1 MQKDELISSW
11 GWTFVGSYTRVIKS
25 PLTGNLQ
32 IMLVKKAEEALAA
45 LLKEFMYLEGS
56 NCPKETEIKGKLKG
70 FKEALQL
77 ARLVKEDRFQ
87 ELFAAAHLEIHGMTS
102 SAKNL
107 AIGVSA
113 QQLTTNDWDK
123 FDTPTVVRR
132 RART

>member
-1 MQKDELISSW
+1 MQKDKLVSSW
-11 GWTFVGSYTRVIKS
+11 GWTFVGSFTRVIKS

-87 ELFAAAHLEIHGMTS
+87 
-102 SAKNL
+102 
-107 AIGVSA
+107 
-113 QQLTTNDWDK
+113 
-123 FDTPTVVRR
+123 VRPSQSK
-132 RART
+132 

>member
-1 MQKDELISSW
+1 MGSD
-11 GWTFVGSYTRVIKS
+11 FVRSFERVIKN
-25 PLTGNLQ
+25 PLTGSLQ
-32 IMLVKKAEEALAA
+32 IMLVKKAEEALTA
-45 LLKEFMYLEGS
+45 LFKEFLYLEGS
-56 NCPKETEIKGKLKG
+56 NCPRETEIKGRLKG
-70 FKEALQL
+70 FKEALEL
-77 ARLVKEDRFQ
+77 ARLVKDDRFQ

-113 QQLTTNDWDK
+113 QQLTANDWDR

>member
-1 MQKDELISSW
+1 
-11 GWTFVGSYTRVIKS
+11 
-25 PLTGNLQ
+25 
-32 IMLVKKAEEALAA
+32 MLVKKAEEALAA

-87 ELFAAAHLEIHGMTS
+87 ELFAAAYLEIHGMTS

-132 RART
+132 RARA